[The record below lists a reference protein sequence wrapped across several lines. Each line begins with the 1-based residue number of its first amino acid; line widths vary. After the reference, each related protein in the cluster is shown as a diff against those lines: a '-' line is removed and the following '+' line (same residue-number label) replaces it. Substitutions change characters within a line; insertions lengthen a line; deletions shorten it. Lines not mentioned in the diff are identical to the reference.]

1 MTSAPSAIRRS
12 TFSLDCLS
20 VVVNTHLYPR
30 TAATSASPMPVLP
43 EVPSIIVP
51 PGLSRP
57 FFSAS
62 SIMVMPMR
70 SFTEPPGLV
79 NSALTYICGFR
90 PWLMRFRRISG
101 VWPTAS
107 KMLLH
112 FILMSRAERRVNGA
126 SVLCHNSSSLA
137 CCPIATQ
144 RTDKGDTLEPA
155 KYFERCAVGADCG
168 ILARG
173 TNREHHFGFGNDG
186 HGTGWQNRWSGR
198 CAGTDR
204 ADD

>member
-1 MTSAPSAIRRS
+1 
-12 TFSLDCLS
+12 
-20 VVVNTHLYPR
+20 
-30 TAATSASPMPVLP
+30 
-43 EVPSIIVP
+43 
-51 PGLSRP
+51 
-57 FFSAS
+57 
-62 SIMVMPMR
+62 
-70 SFTEPPGLV
+70 
-79 NSALTYICGFR
+79 
-90 PWLMRFRRISG
+90 MRFRRISG

-168 ILARG
+168 VLARG
-173 TNREHHFGFGNDG
+173 ANRQQDFGVRNDSDRAG
-186 HGTGWQNRWSGR
+186 RQNRWRGR
-198 CAGTDR
+198 CAGPDR
-204 ADD
+204 ADE